1 MLQQF
6 APMTSRARF
15 TALLPAIALA
25 LTAACDGATP
35 PVAPSAAA
43 PDAPLLAKIQV
54 RPTGA
59 GIGVIGSKVKR
70 TSQTM
75 AYHGGPMMLAPK
87 NVYFIWYGNWTGG
100 RTPQIL
106 IDFVSNLG
114 GSGYFQ
120 INSLYR
126 NAVGVGPTNAL
137 SYIGSI
143 FDDYSYG
150 KSFSY
155 NLEVGLVAAASVAT
169 GRLPADPDGIYVVF
183 TAADVNVPGFGTAYC
198 GFHNITSSGGVT
210 LKYVV
215 VGHPAGAPA
224 KCQPQAVGPNG
235 DAAADAMASVLAA
248 ELSNTVTDPEL
259 TAWYDRYGLEPAD
272 KCAWT
277 YGTTYATANG
287 ARANVRLGGFDFL
300 LQQLWIP
307 KQRGFCALDVSAAGA

>member
-6 APMTSRARF
+6 APRTSRARF
-15 TALLPAIALA
+15 TALLPAIAIA
-25 LTAACDGATP
+25 LGACDDATP

-43 PDAPLLAKIQV
+43 PDAPRLAKAPT

-59 GIGVIGSKVKR
+59 GIGVIGSKIKR

-106 IDFVSNLG
+106 IDFASNLG

-126 NAVGVGPTNAL
+126 NAVGVGPSGNL

-143 FDDYSYG
+143 FDNYSRG
-150 KSFSY
+150 TSFSSSTDA
-155 NLEVGLVAAASVAT
+155 GLVVGALVVNSL
-169 GRLPADPDGIYVVF
+169 LPVDPDGIYVVF
-183 TAADVNVPGFGTAYC
+183 TAADVDVPGFGTAYC
-198 GFHNITSSGGVT
+198 GFHSTTSTGGVT
-210 LKYVV
+210 LRYVF
-215 VGHPAGAPA
+215 VGHPARAPA
-224 KCQPQAVGPNG
+224 KCQPQTVSPNG

-248 ELSNTVTDPEL
+248 ELSNTVTDPEF

-272 KCAWT
+272 KCAWS
-277 YGTTYATANG
+277 YGTTYTTTNG
-287 ARANVRLGGFDFL
+287 ARPNVRLGGYDFL